1 MKRSFNFFGAI
12 SMFVLFGCNS
22 ETSLQEYYV
31 ENQSKEDFVVFNIP
45 SALFLGTND
54 ELTEAEKEKLRS
66 VEKANIIAFPI
77 TDKTEAIFEAEKIKV
92 EHILKN
98 EKYKLLMQFA
108 SSGNKMQVM
117 YTGETE
123 SIDEM
128 IFFGASKDYG
138 FAVARV
144 LGDDMD
150 PQAIVDYIRN
160 FNSESNEGNNLDS
173 SQLEN
178 LMEVFR
184 SEGMQ
189 ELKRT
194 DNPSSKNRI

>member
-1 MKRSFNFFGAI
+1 MKTSFRFFA
-12 SMFVLFGCNS
+12 FAFAFALLACNN
-22 ETSLQEYYV
+22 ETSLQKYYV

-66 VEKANIIAFPI
+66 VKKANILAFPKA
-77 TDKTEAIFEAEKIKV
+77 DKTEPVFEAEKNKV

-98 EKYKLLMQFA
+98 DKYKLLMQFA
-108 SSGNKMQVM
+108 SAGNKVQVM

-138 FAVARV
+138 FAVARI

-150 PQAIVDYIRN
+150 PQAIVDYIQN
-160 FNSESNEGNNLDS
+160 FNSESSEDNLDS

-178 LMEVFR
+178 LMEIFN
-184 SEGMQ
+184 SEGMKG
-189 ELKRT
+189 LKRT
-194 DNPSSKNRI
+194 DSL